1 MKPQLTVGTMKSLA
15 AAISFAALT
24 GCALL
29 PAPALACEG
38 VAGADCRTA
47 HELAVREGLF
57 LDDDAEIVSAV
68 VRPTEF
74 VACGQDDVPLF
85 DVAFRLR
92 GRSEPLVITVGE
104 ARDGQWTVCTY

>member
-1 MKPQLTVGTMKSLA
+1 MKRLA
-15 AAISFAALT
+15 AAISIVLLT
-24 GCALL
+24 GCELL

-38 VAGADCRTA
+38 VSGADCRTA

-57 LDDDAEIVSAV
+57 LDDEAQIVSAV
-68 VRPTEF
+68 VRPTKF

-85 DVAFRLR
+85 DVAFSLR
-92 GRSEPLVITVGE
+92 GRSEPLVITVAG